1 MEIKALPEHLQEEIE
16 ELKDIISCQ
25 SQEIA
30 ILKERIQH
38 LLHRQFGRKS
48 EQSSPEQLSL
58 FDELD
63 TPEIPSKDAEVTVP
77 SHTRKMKSRMLPDHL
92 PRETIHYDVEEEDKF
107 CECGCDLKKI
117 GDDTYEQLEYIP
129 AQVKV
134 LKHVKAKYAC
144 PVCQSHVK
152 TAQIPKQPIPKSIA
166 TPGLLAHVLVSKY
179 VDHLPLYRQEKM
191 LARLSSDIN
200 RKTLSN
206 WIFKCAD
213 LLEPLVKLLKEYII
227 NQDYIKADETTVN
240 VLSEKERH
248 KSYMWVA
255 MGGDKGQE
263 GVIFEYYPDRT
274 QSSAQKLLSG
284 ISGYLHTDGYCGYN
298 EFRNKEDI
306 TSVGCWSHTRRNF
319 FEITKTA
326 KKAGAAHEAVS
337 RINKLYQIE
346 RIIKEQSLGIKQTKD
361 YRQLHAKPILLDI
374 KKWLDKHRHR
384 VPPKSAL
391 GQAIQYALN
400 QWPYLIVYIE
410 DGRLE
415 IDTNSIERM
424 IKPFALG
431 RKNWLFCGNTAG
443 AKASAI
449 IYSLTQTCLV
459 NAVDPYQY
467 FRKVLTEIPN
477 HNVQT
482 LAELLPWNLTV

>member
-1 MEIKALPEHLQEEIE
+1 MKMKALPENEQEKVSD
-16 ELKDIISCQ
+16 LKEIISLQ
-25 SQEIA
+25 SQEITL
-30 ILKERIQH
+30 LKEKIQQ

-48 EQSSPEQLSL
+48 EKSSPEQLNL
-58 FDELD
+58 FDEPDVSESL
-63 TPEIPSKDAEVTVP
+63 PEDAEVVVP
-77 SHTRKMKSRMLPDHL
+77 THTRKKKNRALPAHL
-92 PRETIHYDVEEEDKF
+92 PKETIHYDLKEEDKV
-107 CECGCDLKKI
+107 CTCGCALKKI
-117 GDDTYEQLEYIP
+117 GIDTYEQLEYIP

-134 LKHVKAKYAC
+134 LEHIKAKYAC
-144 PVCQSHVK
+144 PTCQGNVK
-152 TAQIPKQPIPKSIA
+152 TAQMPKQPIPKSIA
-166 TPGLLAHVLVSKY
+166 TSGLLAHVLVSKY

-206 WIFKCAD
+206 WVFKCAD
-213 LLEPLVKLLKEYII
+213 LLEPLVKLLKTYII
-227 NQDYIKADETTVN
+227 NQNYVKADETTIN

-263 GVIFEYYPDRT
+263 GVVFEYYPDRT
-274 QSSAQKLLSG
+274 QSSAQKLLEG
-284 ISGYLHTDGYCGYN
+284 VSGYLHTDGYYGYN
-298 EFRNKEDI
+298 ILREREDI
-306 TSVGCWSHTRRNF
+306 TSVGCWSHTRRKF

-326 KKAGAAHEAVS
+326 KESGASHEAVS
-337 RINKLYQIE
+337 LINKLYQIE
-346 RIIKEQSLGIKQTKD
+346 RVVKQQSLGFQEIKD
-361 YRQLHAKPILLDI
+361 YRQQHAKPILQTI
-374 KKWLDKHRHR
+374 RKWLEKHTHR

-400 QWPYLIVYIE
+400 QWDFLVVYIE

-431 RKNWLFCGNTAG
+431 RRNWLFCGNSAG
-443 AKASAI
+443 ARASSI

-459 NAVDPYQY
+459 NGIDPYQY

-477 HNVQT
+477 REKQALHN
-482 LAELLPWNLTV
+482 LLPWNVKI